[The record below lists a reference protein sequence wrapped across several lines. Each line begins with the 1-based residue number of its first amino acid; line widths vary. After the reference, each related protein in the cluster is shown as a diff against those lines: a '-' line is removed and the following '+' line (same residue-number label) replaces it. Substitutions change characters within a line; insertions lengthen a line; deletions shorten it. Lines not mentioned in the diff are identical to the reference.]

1 MIKPKWE
8 VRQEAGR
15 STKELLVDGRVVTT
29 WDPAKHPD
37 WPPLDDQGEIIG
49 DVPWKFFD

>member
-1 MIKPKWE
+1 VIKPKWE